1 MTIIHQGKKKRKTFK
16 AFWSIKRKNILVLMR
31 NQVKK
36 KKNINI
42 IIKDIKDIKFNIKKE
57 RKKKIKIKRQRL
69 FF

>member
-1 MTIIHQGKKKRKTFK
+1 M
-16 AFWSIKRKNILVLMR
+16 M

-36 KKNINI
+36 EKNINI
-42 IIKDIKDIKFNIKKE
+42 LIKNIKDIKFNKKKE

>member
-1 MTIIHQGKKKRKTFK
+1 
-16 AFWSIKRKNILVLMR
+16 MR

-42 IIKDIKDIKFNIKKE
+42 IIKDIKVIKYNIKKE